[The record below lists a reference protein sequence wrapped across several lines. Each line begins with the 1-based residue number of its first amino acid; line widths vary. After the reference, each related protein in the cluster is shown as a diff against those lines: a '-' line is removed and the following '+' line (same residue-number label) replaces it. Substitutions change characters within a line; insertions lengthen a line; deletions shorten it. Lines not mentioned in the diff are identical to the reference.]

1 MPPQLGISS
10 RAMHTIDYSQQSSY
24 SGKNRETIVVDVQSG
39 SSFIDANASY
49 FQFQVKP
56 SAGGYTFA
64 SGSVANIFSRIC
76 VRSKSGKE
84 ITRLESANLITTF
97 FERWMY
103 IYIPVNGY
111 LPLVELKA

>member
-1 MPPQLGISS
+1 MSNSSNENIQMNQKLTQSLLAVNSLSYTMPPQLGISS

-49 FQFQVKP
+49 FRFQVQP

-64 SGSVANIFSRIC
+64 SGSAANIFFLEFVSGEK
-76 VRSKSGKE
+76 KS
-84 ITRLESANLITTF
+84 LA
-97 FERWMY
+97 
-103 IYIPVNGY
+103 
-111 LPLVELKA
+111 